1 MPYVH
6 LLCDVRA
13 RHVDYDSLRMCCT
26 LDATVRVS
34 LNLVYL
40 RFDKFPLQSE
50 IYKARTGNGRF
61 FVKGF
66 LPQISDDSFRYLT
79 RLFLKLF
86 RQCER
91 DISLEV
97 AKRRVARSVD
107 SGVDAAELISES
119 SYGSVFQVRF
129 DCVDSIFHES
139 NYS

>member
-1 MPYVH
+1 MPDVH

-13 RHVDYDSLRMCCT
+13 RHVDHDSLRMCCT
-26 LDATVRVS
+26 LNATVRVC

-40 RFDKFPLQSE
+40 RFDKFLLQSE

-86 RQCER
+86 RHVSA
-91 DISLEV
+91 ILVWKSPNAGLL
-97 AKRRVARSVD
+97 
-107 SGVDAAELISES
+107 AASTAGSTELS
-119 SYGSVFQVRF
+119 
-129 DCVDSIFHES
+129 
-139 NYS
+139 